1 MAITFQ
7 RIGKFFKLS
16 NRNIFEIVDNKNFQF
31 AVMKIIETL
40 CSLFTEFHKI
50 QFFEFLI
57 NHNIF
62 KMVDN
67 SNKNV
72 PIYYNK
78 DK

>member
-1 MAITFQ
+1 MNFYFTFQ

-16 NRNIFEIVDNKNFQF
+16 NRNIFE
-31 AVMKIIETL
+31 T
-40 CSLFTEFHKI
+40 
-50 QFFEFLI
+50 
-57 NHNIF
+57 
-62 KMVDN
+62 VDN